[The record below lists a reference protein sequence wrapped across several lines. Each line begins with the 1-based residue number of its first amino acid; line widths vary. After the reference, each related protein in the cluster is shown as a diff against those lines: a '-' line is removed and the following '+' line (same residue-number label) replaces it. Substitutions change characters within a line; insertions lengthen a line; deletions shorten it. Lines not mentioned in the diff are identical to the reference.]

1 MTSDPAWDE
10 RTVVVGVG
18 EEPDVLVQ
26 DYSLRHVTWA
36 VLSPLMLKLVRYD
49 DHWRPW
55 PELAESIPDWR
66 TLEDG
71 RTEVRWRLRR
81 GVRWHDE
88 TPVTASDALFTYEL
102 LEATPPPY
110 PHHTIVES
118 ISEMLVPDDDPY
130 TLVVRWKPEARFARF
145 EEWGTVLP
153 RHLLERDG
161 LHRPEMRASHP
172 FMRAPVFHGPYRF
185 AGWEPGE
192 WIELE
197 AAQPHPQGEP
207 RVDRIVFRF
216 FPDPEALCDAVVE
229 GNVDVTDLTGFGPP
243 EAARIAAE
251 RPDLTIHETSSFSW
265 EHVDFD
271 LADPTLADV
280 RVRHAIAHAIDKR
293 ELSDRLYGGRYEP
306 ADSWLPPRHPAYN
319 PDIARYGHDPERARE
334 LLRAAGW
341 GGRRLPLR
349 MTTTAPPSGGTW
361 TSSATRPQL
370 AELMA
375 EQLARVGIDLEIELV
390 PAGDLF
396 PRLRKRDVGQLTMFA
411 WSMGLETTGYLMW
424 HSDKIPD
431 GEDWYGLNISGWRH
445 PENDRILDV
454 VADTA
459 YPDRRF
465 ALMARQQLLWGEEL
479 PALPLFFPPSIST
492 AKPGLR
498 NIRPVGVFGSY
509 VTWNCWEWSWDET
522 HLSPAGAGSRS
533 AGSATSRR

>member
-1 MTSDPAWDE
+1 MTTDPAWDE

-66 TLEDG
+66 TLDDG
-71 RTEVRWRLRR
+71 GTEVRWKLRR
-81 GVRWHDE
+81 GLRWHDG

-102 LEATPPPY
+102 LKATPPPY

-118 ISEMLVPDDDPY
+118 ITDMLVPDDDPY

-153 RHLLERDG
+153 RHLLEGAG
-161 LHRPEMRASHP
+161 LEQPDTRESHP

-192 WIELE
+192 RIELE
-197 AAQPHPQGEP
+197 AAQPHPHGDP
-207 RVDRIVFRF
+207 GVDRLVFRF
-216 FPDPEALCDAVVE
+216 FPDPAALCDAVVE
-229 GNVDVTDLTGFGPP
+229 GSVDVTDLTGFGPP
-243 EAARIAAE
+243 EAERIAAE
-251 RPDLTIHETSSFSW
+251 RPDLEIHETSSFSW

-280 RVRHAIAHAIDKR
+280 RVRRAIAHAIDKQ

-319 PDIARYGHDPERARE
+319 PDIPRYGHDPDRARE

-390 PAGDLF
+390 PAGELF

-431 GEDWYGLNISGWRH
+431 GEDWYGLNIAGWRH

-465 ALMARQQLLWGEEL
+465 ALMARQQLIWGEEL

-522 HLSPAGAGSRS
+522 RLSPASAASRS
-533 AGSATSRR
+533 AGSATSRH